1 MAPFSYY
8 PRHKS
13 TEAMHKKGIGIGKE
27 REMKGKRKIYRP
39 RWNIQE
45 KGKWKAREMKSK
57 EIGKEEK
64 EQNERGGEQKRIGEA
79 NKRKTKLK
87 EIKKE

>member
-1 MAPFSYY
+1 MSSYRHLEYLSRDVVYKTESISKGIMAPFSYY

-45 KGKWKAREMKSK
+45 KGN
-57 EIGKEEK
+57 GKQGK
-64 EQNERGGEQKRIGEA
+64 
-79 NKRKTKLK
+79 
-87 EIKKE
+87 

>member
-1 MAPFSYY
+1 MEY
-8 PRHKS
+8 P
-13 TEAMHKKGIGIGKE
+13 
-27 REMKGKRKIYRP
+27 GKR
-39 RWNIQE
+39 
-45 KGKWKAREMKSK
+45 KWKAREMKSK